1 MHNRFN
7 RPFGP
12 EHVEAL
18 ISKLREAAT
27 ARQESNPQLAD
38 TLYKSLHMIVTLW
51 RECSLHDELTRTAE
65 QVLDT
70 TEAKLKECLKKQS
83 VEHAAHALAEVSRL
97 KGVIEDPQE
106 RHESAENSRKIS

>member
-27 ARQESNPQLAD
+27 ARQESDPQLAD
-38 TLYKSLHMIVTLW
+38 ALYKSLHMIATLW

-70 TEAKLKECLKKQS
+70 TEAKLKECLEKQS
-83 VEHAAHALAEVSRL
+83 VEHAAHALAEVARL
-97 KGVIEDPQE
+97 KGVIKDPPE
-106 RHESAENSRKIS
+106 RHESAEEQQKG